1 MVHFGFSY
9 IGVIWLIMLFVPN
22 GFWAKNKP
30 TDYDKYVGNEN
41 KILLMFERAGEVLCS
56 MLCLIFSDFNIRFT
70 SIWSLW
76 LLASFILMVL
86 YELYWIRYFKSG
98 KTMADMYSSY
108 AGFPVAGASLPCVA
122 FLFLGIY
129 GTNIFMIIA
138 ALILSVGHIGIHLM
152 HRKEVVPA
160 KPVGRLKKVLRVI
173 AAIPVVLILLITFVA
188 IAGRNI
194 NWFKNYI
201 DTSKGVNE
209 CIYVPIG
216 GQEQYMV
223 IRGKDVSNP
232 VILYLH
238 GGPAGPDSPISNT
251 FTDPLVDDYT
261 VVCWDQR
268 GCGRTYFRNKDIDP
282 DNSTVSYEQALSDVD
297 QVVDY
302 LRDRFDTDKVI
313 VIGHSYGSLIG
324 SVYAHEHPEKV
335 TAFIGI
341 GQVVDCVR
349 SDELSYQ
356 DALSVAASRGE
367 DTSALE
373 AAYAEYLQGTGLADY
388 LKLRTATEPYHPA
401 ELTADTF
408 KLAFFSPYS
417 GVDDIRWF
425 MVQMDFDGLYELNRP
440 LYDMV
445 YDFSAY
451 DQGMEYE
458 VPVFFISGD
467 RDFTCNYT
475 LAEQYCNDITAPA
488 KGFVAMHGCGHCPH
502 YILPEEWA
510 QTVKDMLSGV
520 I

>member
-9 IGVIWLIMLFVPN
+9 IGVIWLLMLFVPN
-22 GFWAKNKP
+22 IIWAKNQP
-30 TDYDKYVGNEN
+30 EDYEKYAKNEN
-41 KILLMFERAGEVLCS
+41 KVLLMFERAGEVLCS
-56 MLCLIFSDFNIRFT
+56 MLCLIFSDLNIRLG
-70 SIWSLW
+70 SIWSMW
-76 LLASFILMVL
+76 LLISFVFMVL
-86 YELYWIRYFKSG
+86 YELYWIRYFKSP

-108 AGFPVAGASLPCVA
+108 AGFPVAGASLPCAA
-122 FLFLGIY
+122 FFCLGIY
-129 GTNIFMIIA
+129 GTNIFLIIA
-138 ALILSVGHIGIHLM
+138 SIILSVGHIGIHLM
-152 HRKEVVPA
+152 HRNEVVP
-160 KPVGRLKKVLRVI
+160 KKKRKLSHRIIKVVL
-173 AAIPVVLILLITFVA
+173 AIPVILILGITIVA

-194 NWFKNYI
+194 NWFKGYI

-238 GGPAGPDSPISNT
+238 GGPAGPDSPICQV
-251 FTDPLVDDYT
+251 FTDPLIDDYT

-268 GCGRTYFRNKDIDP
+268 GCGRTYFKNKDIDP
-282 DNSTVSYEQALSDVD
+282 DNSTVSYEQALLDID
-297 QVVDY
+297 EVVDY
-302 LRDRFDTDKVI
+302 LRDRFGTDKVI
-313 VIGHSYGSLIG
+313 VIGHSYGSLVG

-356 DALSVAASRGE
+356 DALSVAESRGE

-373 AAYAEYLQGTGLADY
+373 AAYAEYLQGSTLADY
-388 LKLRTATEPYHPA
+388 LELRTATDPYHPA
-401 ELTADTF
+401 KLMHNSLA
-408 KLAFFSPYS
+408 LAFFSPYA
-417 GVDDIRWF
+417 GVDDIRWL
-425 MVQMDFDGLYELNRP
+425 MVQIDFDGLYELNRP
-440 LYDMV
+440 LYDMI
-445 YDFSAY
+445 YDFDIY
-451 DQGMEYE
+451 DLGTEYE

-475 LAEQYCNDITAPA
+475 LAEQYCSDVTAPA
-488 KGFVAMHGCGHCPH
+488 KGFTAMHDCGHCPH

-510 QTVKDMLSGV
+510 DIVKDYLSQ